1 MDLKTRVDAGL
12 DGKLASLGYF
22 WKRGE
27 YDGATRR
34 HAQIAADKLGIVY
47 KGTGTFNVSFGCIGV
62 CCTELKATMFF
73 LNISSR

>member
-34 HAQIAADKLGIVY
+34 HSQVAADKLGIVY
-47 KGTGTFNVSFGCIGV
+47 KGTGTFNVSFECKGV
-62 CCTELKATMFF
+62 FFTEFKS
-73 LNISSR
+73 NNG